1 MAELPISIS
10 SAEKN
15 EERREKLKAQLREKR
30 EEFHKKVEER
40 RAELKDESIQDIE
53 ARAEGMREEIYALEK
68 RLRKSNAEERANIDR
83 KIQELVQVL
92 RIEESAA
99 GIPHKFQNRPK
110 SYYRKKRIKRLAL
123 AISIVIVIIAVVAV
137 FMSH

>member
-40 RAELKDESIQDIE
+40 RAELKDENIKDIE
-53 ARAEGMREEIYALEK
+53 ARVEGMREEIYALEK
-68 RLRKSNAEERANIDR
+68 KLKKSKTEERANIDR
-83 KIQELVQVL
+83 EIQELVQVL

-110 SYYRKKRIKRLAL
+110 SYYREKRIKRIVLT
-123 AISIVIVIIAVVAV
+123 ISIVIVIAMAV
-137 FMSH
+137 SIILH